1 MYLIVIL
8 SLWFILIFDIWML
21 CTKNLWCG
29 KVITAWLTYIV
40 CAIERMM
47 WQFCFKASTT
57 QKFHCHVT
65 QAIVVRLKGR
75 AAQLA
80 SLRRAR
86 VAPIELKCC
95 TTIKWLSSS
104 AVESQCALVLAR
116 SYTLLATRPLT
127 TSSGLTY
134 IVPRTFSSA
143 AHRHC
148 CKLLI
153 FFIARGFNDCER
165 GLEKHAW

>member
-104 AVESQCALVLAR
+104 AVESQCAFVLAR
-116 SYTLLATRPLT
+116 SFTLLATREPHHFVRLDLHRSSHFFLRRTPPL
-127 TSSGLTY
+127 LQV
-134 IVPRTFSSA
+134 IN
-143 AHRHC
+143 
-148 CKLLI
+148 I
-153 FFIARGFNDCER
+153 FCRARF
-165 GLEKHAW
+165 